1 MCVCVFFSLF
11 FFFFFLISI
20 LYANVRN
27 ALIKKIKTKQ
37 KQKQPMFYA
46 GKIGTSAKTTRFKPV
61 TTSTLQDKLLM
72 YLKQ

>member
-1 MCVCVFFSLF
+1 MCVCVFFSLSL
-11 FFFFFLISI
+11 FFFLISI

-27 ALIKKIKTKQ
+27 ALIKKIKTKT

-46 GKIGTSAKTTRFKPV
+46 GKIGKSAKTTRFKPV